1 MSAPWP
7 TPQQQYLAMMLQ
19 PKSPTEVLSDRFPH
33 ANGVTWGFHDL
44 AIGGL
49 RHVDVPNVPNIT

>member
-1 MSAPWP
+1 
-7 TPQQQYLAMMLQ
+7 MMLQ
-19 PKSPTEVLSDRFPH
+19 PMSPTEVLLNRFPH

-49 RHVDVPNVPNIT
+49 RHVDVPNVPNITQR